1 MPDAM
6 GSMPKIL
13 AMVRSIPKKLGTFDT
28 VEGHEPLNAP
38 GNGLHCFSWAGPVRC
53 VGGESGLGSAAIMAS
68 FFVRIQT
75 LAAGPKAKGV
85 NLNDI
90 DRKLLHGTGV
100 LFDAYIKH
108 FRLTDHAGVPLVR
121 RIDIFGAYGAGLRM
135 DPGYLNSDGN
145 IFRVGVITLPLVLN
159 DEYDEAE

>member
-1 MPDAM
+1 MADAM

-13 AMVRSIPKKLGTFDT
+13 AMVRSIPKRLGTFDT

-38 GNGLHCFSWAGPVRC
+38 GNGLHCYSWAGPVRC
-53 VGGESGLGSAAIMAS
+53 VGQQSGLASAAVVAS
-68 FFVRIQT
+68 FNVRIQT
-75 LAAGPKAKGV
+75 LAAGPKAKGL

-100 LFDAYIKH
+100 LFNAYISH
-108 FRLTDHAGVPLVR
+108 FRLTDHAGQQLVR
-121 RIDIFGAYGAGLRM
+121 MVDVFGAYGAPLQM
-135 DPGYLNSDGN
+135 NPGYLNSDGN

-159 DEYDEAE
+159 DEYDEVE

>member
-1 MPDAM
+1 MTDAM

-38 GNGLHCFSWAGPVRC
+38 GNGLHCYSWAGPVRC
-53 VGGESGLGSAAIMAS
+53 VGTESGLASAALVAS
-68 FFVRIQT
+68 FSVRIQT

-85 NLNDI
+85 NLNNI

-100 LFDAYIKH
+100 LFNAYIGH
-108 FRLTDHAGVPLVR
+108 FRLTDHTGQQLVR
-121 RIDIFGAYGAGLRM
+121 RVDIFGSYGAGLRM

-145 IFRVGVITLPLVLN
+145 IYRVGVITLPLILN
-159 DEYDEAE
+159 DEYDEVE